1 MEMARGEHLLCIPQ
15 PMEKTL
21 NDASEDEVN
30 AEKERFRDKCFLLH
44 SDKTRYGELLEDLK
58 KGPHKEIYGYPKT
71 VTDAYKLLIITSR
84 DIGI

>member
-1 MEMARGEHLLCIPQ
+1 MQ
-15 PMEKTL
+15 PPTNEKIL
-21 NDASEDEVN
+21 NDESEYKIN
-30 AEKERFRDKCFLLH
+30 TEKERFRAMCFLLH

-58 KGPHKEIYGYPKT
+58 KGPHKERYGYPKT